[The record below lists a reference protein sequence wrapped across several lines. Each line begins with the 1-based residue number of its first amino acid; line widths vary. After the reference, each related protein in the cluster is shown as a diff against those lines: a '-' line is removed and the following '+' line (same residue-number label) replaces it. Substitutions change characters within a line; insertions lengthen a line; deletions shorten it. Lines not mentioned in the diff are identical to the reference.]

1 MATEPFH
8 IISLCAQWCGTCRDW
23 QPVVDAVAAAHP
35 KMHWRWLDIEDD
47 AALLG
52 DLDVETLPTLLVG
65 RGGDVLFYGPVLPK
79 VELLTRLLSTLTE
92 PGYPVPRVDSDVAA
106 LWQRLRPTAG

>member
-1 MATEPFH
+1 LATEPFH

-35 KMHWRWLDIEDD
+35 QMSWRWLDIEDD

-65 RGGDVLFYGPVLPK
+65 RGSDVLFYGPVLPK
-79 VELLTRLLSTLTE
+79 VELLTRLLSTLME
-92 PGYPVPRVDSDVAA
+92 PGYPVPRVDGDVAA
-106 LWQRLRPTAG
+106 LWLRLRPTAG